1 MVKNPRAMQE
11 TWAQTLGREDPL
23 EEGMGTPVFSPR
35 EFCEQ
40 RSLGG
45 YSSMGSQRVRHIWAT
60 NTFDYF
66 FIFILQIFK
75 LKCRRKFVVNK
86 RSQQME
92 PKELG
97 FESWLYPNHFSSLPL
112 SESFTKSFVF
122 EAETAAEI
130 PDFLL
135 LAGRGQRE
143 VVSASNS
150 ELFKGHPYLWHE
162 LFLNTLSIFSHI
174 TPWFHK
180 SKALSRDNE
189 SWNPSSILTSI
200 TFYTR

>member
-35 EFCEQ
+35 EFREQ

-75 LKCRRKFVVNK
+75 LSVGGSLWSIRDHNK
-86 RSQQME
+86 
-92 PKELG
+92 
-97 FESWLYPNHFSSLPL
+97 
-112 SESFTKSFVF
+112 
-122 EAETAAEI
+122 
-130 PDFLL
+130 
-135 LAGRGQRE
+135 
-143 VVSASNS
+143 
-150 ELFKGHPYLWHE
+150 
-162 LFLNTLSIFSHI
+162 
-174 TPWFHK
+174 
-180 SKALSRDNE
+180 
-189 SWNPSSILTSI
+189 WNPKN
-200 TFYTR
+200 